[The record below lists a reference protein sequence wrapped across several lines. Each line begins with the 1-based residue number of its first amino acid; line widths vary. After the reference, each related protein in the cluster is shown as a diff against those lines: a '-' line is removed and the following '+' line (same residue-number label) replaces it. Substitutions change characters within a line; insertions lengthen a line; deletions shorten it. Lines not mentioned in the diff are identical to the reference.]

1 MANLTG
7 KKFGGRKKGTPN
19 KVTDKVR
26 SQFEELLSK
35 NLNTLQDDIEALE
48 PKDRIK
54 VMLELAKFVVPQI
67 KAFEVDFNDTTQ
79 EVKPIEIKIIEPIY
93 KTETK

>member
-1 MANLTG
+1 MANMTG

-26 SQFEELLSK
+26 SQFEKLLTK
-35 NLNTLQDDIEALE
+35 NLATLQNDIEALE

-54 VMLELAKFVVPQI
+54 VMLELAKFVVPTL
-67 KAFEVDFNDTTQ
+67 KATEIDLNADLTTK
-79 EVKPIEIKIIEPIY
+79 EKDPVIINFIDPDQ
-93 KTETK
+93 K